1 MHLSN
6 VRKIRNMLTDEDDSQ
21 FIHAFITSRI
31 DYCNSILYGMADTI
45 LSDLQR
51 IQNTAARIL
60 TKCRERNYPSINP
73 IKKIHWLP
81 VRQRI
86 TYKILI
92 LTFKAYHKTSPQYV
106 CDLIIPRTYNRAVRS
121 NNFFALV
128 VPMIKLKH
136 YGELSF
142 SYAAPVEWNKL
153 DVEIRSLSNLET
165 LKKRVNIFIQYCIYI
180 ILHVILYNLR
190 YCAYFCFTSLV
201 GI

>member
-6 VRKIRNMLTDEDDSQ
+6 VRKICNMLTDEDDSQ

-73 IKKIHWLP
+73 IKKTHWLP

-92 LTFKAYHKTSPQYV
+92 
-106 CDLIIPRTYNRAVRS
+106 
-121 NNFFALV
+121 
-128 VPMIKLKH
+128 
-136 YGELSF
+136 
-142 SYAAPVEWNKL
+142 
-153 DVEIRSLSNLET
+153 
-165 LKKRVNIFIQYCIYI
+165 
-180 ILHVILYNLR
+180 
-190 YCAYFCFTSLV
+190 
-201 GI
+201 